1 MKKTYFQP
9 QMSTHVIQ
17 HRHHLLAGSVTSI
30 GVRNEN
36 YNEGYEDL

>member
-30 GVRNEN
+30 RVQSED
-36 YNEGYEDL
+36 YDEKYEDL